1 VDYGMLA
8 LDRSRI
14 EKAAADCGFELT
26 PELQNDGLVLRSA
39 RFPEYVRVQVEAPGR
54 FLVTP
59 SSGVILEG
67 NVTGAHECA
76 HGYDALYE
84 VLLSLAAKART
95 FPNRVADAFRARTAS
110 MPNTT
115 EIERLVVQ
123 RVGQQIFREALLDFW
138 QGRCPVTGLAIP
150 GLLRASH
157 IKPWAVCNDDNE
169 RLDVYNGL
177 LLAPQVDALFDGGW
191 VTFQRTGFM
200 LVSDELDDRALSTL
214 GLRLPTQIVG
224 LSARHQSYLDFHRR
238 NVFGGGSVIAT

>member
-26 PELQNDGLVLRSA
+26 PELQHDGLVLRSA

-54 FLVTP
+54 FLLTP
-59 SSGVILEG
+59 SSGAILEG
-67 NVTGAHECA
+67 NVTGVHECA
-76 HGYDALYE
+76 DGYDALYE
-84 VLLSLAAKART
+84 ALLSLAARART
-95 FPNRVADAFRARTAS
+95 LPNRVANAFRARTAS

-123 RVGQQIFREALLDFW
+123 RIGQQLFRDALLDYW

-191 VTFQRTGFM
+191 ATFEPNG
-200 LVSDELDDRALSTL
+200 ELRLAVGVDREAMDAL
-214 GLRLPTQIVG
+214 GLMRPLMTVRL
-224 LSARHQSYLDFHRR
+224 SERHQSYLAFHRLH
-238 NVFGGGSVIAT
+238 VFRDHATGR

>member
-1 VDYGMLA
+1 MDYGILA

-26 PELQNDGLVLRSA
+26 PELQHDELVLRSA

-54 FLVTP
+54 FLLTP
-59 SSGVILEG
+59 SSGAILEG
-67 NVTGAHECA
+67 NVTGVHECVD
-76 HGYDALYE
+76 GYDALYE

-123 RVGQQIFREALLDFW
+123 RVGQQLFREALLDYW

-157 IKPWAVCNDDNE
+157 IKPWAVCSDDNE

-191 VTFQRTGFM
+191 ATFEPNG
-200 LVSDELDDRALSTL
+200 ELRLAASIDRAAVEAL
-214 GLRLPTQIVG
+214 GITHSMQIVG
-224 LSARHQSYLDFHRR
+224 LGGRHQAYLAFHRAHIFR
-238 NVFGGGSVIAT
+238 DQFATQ

>member
-1 VDYGMLA
+1 MDYGMLA
-8 LDRSRI
+8 LERSRI

-54 FLVTP
+54 FLLTP
-59 SSGVILEG
+59 SSGAILEG
-67 NVTGAHECA
+67 NVTGVHECA
-76 HGYDALYE
+76 DGYEALYE
-84 VLLSLAAKART
+84 VLLSLAAMART
-95 FPNRVADAFRARTAS
+95 FPNRVADTFRARTAS

-115 EIERLVVQ
+115 EVERLVAQ
-123 RVGQQIFREALLDFW
+123 RVGQQLFREALLDYW

-191 VTFQRTGFM
+191 ATFEPNG
-200 LVSDELDDRALSTL
+200 ELRLAVGVDREAMDAL
-214 GLRLPTQIVG
+214 GLMRPLMTVRL
-224 LSARHQSYLDFHRR
+224 SERHQSYLAFHRVH
-238 NVFGGGSVIAT
+238 VFRDQATGR